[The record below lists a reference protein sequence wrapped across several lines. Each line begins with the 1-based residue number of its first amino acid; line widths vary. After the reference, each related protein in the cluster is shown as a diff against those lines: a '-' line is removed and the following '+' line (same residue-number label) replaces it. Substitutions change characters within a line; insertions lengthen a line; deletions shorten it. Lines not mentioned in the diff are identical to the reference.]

1 MVPAGRLD
9 GDFNVLA
16 EGGEKVHKALDR
28 KVAGLPA
35 HETGNVGLLDTED
48 LSRLRLGEAAFF
60 DQAVDFERKSS
71 FEVLPFRIGEAEV
84 AKDVAAALFHSDSGI
99 LLHLSSA
106 FLCNPVRPL
115 RGAA

>member
-1 MVPAGRLD
+1 
-9 GDFNVLA
+9 
-16 EGGEKVHKALDR
+16 
-28 KVAGLPA
+28 
-35 HETGNVGLLDTED
+35 
-48 LSRLRLGEAAFF
+48 
-60 DQAVDFERKSS
+60 
-71 FEVLPFRIGEAEV
+71 VLPFRIGEAEV